1 MVKLNYVSCGSFKVS
16 FNLFKLRF
24 LRVVK
29 LYYVDLLFRQV
40 NKGSYYFLNKIYVSM
55 LLQLFCCV
63 WLGYL
68 MICVC
73 VIVIE
78 FFFVEE

>member
-29 LYYVDLLFRQV
+29 LYYVDLKF
-40 NKGSYYFLNKIYVSM
+40 SI
-55 LLQLFCCV
+55 
-63 WLGYL
+63 
-68 MICVC
+68 
-73 VIVIE
+73 
-78 FFFVEE
+78 FVVQIG